1 MTWRADPGFLR
12 HALIVVAG
20 HYYWLLP
27 LAPLLWLIFHGI
39 RIFVDPANAIA
50 ASSVQGQ
57 LIGVP
62 LTALAVFLGIRIIA
76 GEIEDRSLEIA
87 YTVPGGCERLWFA
100 KLTAAILL
108 LLVSEALLA
117 LMVMFFFTPFPPGAL
132 YGAMQAACFYM
143 ILAMAL
149 GALFRGEASGAIATV
164 VVVFPTPPFR
174 LIVAITVAILPL
186 LPLIHL
192 LTWLRLNTGPD
203 LSITKGGGKS
213 SNLVRQLDTAADLTP
228 AISAISEIPTKSS
241 WVAKIVLL

>member
-117 LMVMFFFTPFPPGAL
+117 LVVMFFFTPFPPGAL

-164 VVVFPTPPFR
+164 VVLALNGFITDFGNNQLRFTPFFNPW
-174 LIVAITVAILPL
+174 L
-186 LPLIHL
+186 LADASNFGNTRQGGFTSPDEL
-192 LTWLRLNTGPD
+192 LAWTIQNRIGMLLLMAALLALAFLR
-203 LSITKGGGKS
+203 
-213 SNLVRQLDTAADLTP
+213 SNRRERMLDGL
-228 AISAISEIPTKSS
+228 
-241 WVAKIVLL
+241 